1 MRSLDPYHARIG
13 YLGALATVATRDL
26 DRIEALSARFHDL
39 LFERVYP
46 DDPRFDALMDRV
58 DEGRRDE
65 LRRKMDRPPDED
77 PSAILSAP
85 DRHTGWL
92 SLSEFW
98 LHDRCMPSHL
108 GHLPVEKR
116 DRTIDLARWT
126 GMLQVTLEL
135 SEVGYILHR
144 LLLDAARD
152 SEERA
157 PFNLLNPRARP
168 CLPLLYLRL
177 LLGAEM
183 LFPFLVGE
191 LVSRHEDGHPL
202 ATRGENGLLRA
213 AVTRMLDRIG
223 EPTDPED
230 ILAVRD
236 VVEFR
241 KSIENKLSTEENYL
255 RPRLEILVDLG
266 LVGRRSDRE
275 GKRSD
280 FMWTVTDTTRAL
292 TAEWRMLEAPTNVVP
307 AYLDRGFFGSMA
319 KVLSP
324 AKRVS
329 ASDDERLLWFARAYK
344 HIGREFGFTPGRT
357 LALMGCLMA
366 WEAGIVLEVG
376 DVFDAVYRAAGTR
389 WERFLHFSGGS
400 RFDREFLIRIDD
412 GALPE
417 LERAA
422 GNAGGPS

>member
-26 DRIEALSARFHDL
+26 DRVEALAARFHDL
-39 LFERVYP
+39 LFERIYP
-46 DDPRFDALMDRV
+46 DDPRFDALMARV
-58 DEGRRDE
+58 AEGRRDE
-65 LRRKMDRPPDED
+65 LRRKMNRPPDED

-85 DRHTGWL
+85 DRQSGWL
-92 SLSEFW
+92 SVSEFW

-126 GMLQVTLEL
+126 GMLQATLEL
-135 SEVGYILHR
+135 SEAGYLLHR
-144 LLLDAARD
+144 LLLDAARN
-152 SEERA
+152 SEELA
-157 PFNLLNPRARP
+157 PFNLLNPWARP

-177 LLGAEM
+177 LLGAEL

-191 LVSRHEDGHPL
+191 LVSRHEDSQPL
-202 ATRGENGLLRA
+202 ATSGENGLLRA

-241 KSIENKLSTEENYL
+241 KSIENKRSTEENYL

-266 LVGRRSDRE
+266 FVGRRSDRK

-292 TAEWRMLEAPTNVVP
+292 TAEWKTLEAPTNVIPV
-307 AYLDRGFFGSMA
+307 YLDREFFGSMA
-319 KVLSP
+319 RVFSLSHRHP
-324 AKRVS
+324 AR
-329 ASDDERLLWFARAYK
+329 DDERLLWFARAY
-344 HIGREFGFTPGRT
+344 HLVGREFGFTPGRT
-357 LALMGCLMA
+357 LALLGCLMA
-366 WEAGIVLEVG
+366 WEAGVVFEVA
-376 DVFDAVYRAAGTR
+376 DVFDAVYRAAGTP

-412 GALPE
+412 DALSA
-417 LERAA
+417 LESAA
-422 GNAGGPS
+422 GKVGERP